1 MKLETFKIGGVHPSG
16 SKLSADQPIKVM
28 PIPDTVYIPAAQH
41 IGKPA
46 DIIVQKGDKV
56 KVGQLIAKQS
66 GFVSANIHS
75 SVSGTVTA
83 IGPVPDPSGIAKNGV
98 TIKVEGDEWMED
110 IDRTDTLITD
120 VEKFSPKEIIE
131 RVTAAGIVG
140 MGGATFPA
148 HVKFTV
154 PIEKKAEALLI
165 NGVECEPYLTAD
177 HRVMLEKS
185 EQLMVGVKLIM
196 RAVGTEKAFIGIEAN
211 KPDAIEKL
219 TELTR
224 KYAGIKVVPLALKY
238 PQGSE
243 KHLIKAIMKREVPST
258 KLPIDVGAV
267 VSNAGTAVAVYE
279 AVMKNKPLIE
289 RVVTVTGNSV
299 KQPSNFLARIGTPVK
314 MLIEAAGGIP
324 EDTGKI
330 ISGGPMMGK
339 AATNTDFPVAKGT
352 SGVLLMP
359 ESLAHRGEP
368 GPCIRCGKCVDACP
382 MGLEPYLLSVY
393 SRKKMWDEAEQH
405 YIYDCIECGCCV
417 FSCPANRPLL
427 DYMRLGKSTV
437 MGIIRSRKK

>member
-1 MKLETFKIGGVHPSG
+1 MKLSTFKIGGVHPSG

-56 KVGQLIAKQS
+56 KVGQLIAKSS

-83 IGPVPDPSGIAKNGV
+83 VGPVPDPSGIAKMGV

-110 IDRTDTLITD
+110 IDRSETLDTNVD
-120 VEKFSPKEIIE
+120 RFSDKEIID

-154 PIEKKAEALLI
+154 PLEKKAEALLI

-196 RAVGTEKAFIGIEAN
+196 KAVKTEKAFIGIEAN

-219 TELTR
+219 TELSH

-243 KHLIKAIMKREVPST
+243 KHLIKAIMNKEVPSG

-299 KQPSNFLARIGTPVK
+299 KNPSNFLARIGTPVRL
-314 MLIEAAGGIP
+314 LIEAAGGLP
-324 EDTGKI
+324 EDTGKV

-352 SGVLLMP
+352 SGVLIMP
-359 ESLAHRGEP
+359 EELAHRREP
-368 GPCIRCGKCVDACP
+368 EPCIRCGKCVDACP

-393 SRKKMWDEAEQH
+393 SRKKMWNECEEH

-417 FSCPANRPLL
+417 YSCPAARPLL

>member
-1 MKLETFKIGGVHPSG
+1 MKFQTFQIGGIHPEGCKIS
-16 SKLSADQPIKVM
+16 SNQPIEIM
-28 PIPDTVYIPAAQH
+28 PIPEMVYIPCAQH

-46 DIIVQKGDKV
+46 EVIVQKGDKV
-56 KVGQLIAKQS
+56 KVGQLIAKAS

-83 IGPVPDPSGIAKNGV
+83 IGPIPDLSGVAKNGI
-98 TIKVEGDEWMED
+98 TIKVEGDEWLETIDRSDTLLTNVDDIKPED
-110 IDRTDTLITD
+110 IIKLVSD
-120 VEKFSPKEIIE
+120 
-131 RVTAAGIVG
+131 AGIVG

-148 HVKFTV
+148 HVKFSI
-154 PIEKKAEALLI
+154 PLEKKAEALII

-177 HRVMLEKS
+177 HRVMLEKG
-185 EQLMVGVKLIM
+185 EQLLVGVQLIK
-196 RAVGTEKAFIGIEAN
+196 KAIKTDIAYIGIEAN
-211 KPDAIEKL
+211 KPDAIELL
-219 TELTR
+219 TDLSR
-224 KYAGIKVVPLALKY
+224 KYQGIVVVPLALKY

-243 KHLIKAIMKREVPST
+243 KQLIKSIMNREVPST

-279 AVMKNKPLIE
+279 AVMKHKPLIE

-299 KQPSNFLARIGTPVK
+299 EKPSNFLVRIGTPVK
-314 MLIEAAGGIP
+314 YLIEKVGGLP
-324 EDTGKI
+324 EDTGKV

-339 AATNTDFPVAKGT
+339 AATNIEFPVAKGT
-352 SGVLLMP
+352 SGVLIMP
-359 ESLAHRGEP
+359 DEISHRKEP
-368 GPCIRCGKCVDACP
+368 TPCIRCGKCVDACP

-393 SRKKMWDEAEQH
+393 SNKKMWDEAEEH